1 MKSNQNIF
9 IQIVSYFFI
18 LLFIYASISKL
29 MDFENFQVQIGQ
41 SPLLSAYAEFISYA
55 VISTELIIVML
66 LIIPKTK
73 LLGLYASTA
82 LMSAFTVYIYL
93 ILNYSDF
100 VPCSCGGILEKLGW
114 TEHLVFNICCII
126 LCIVAV
132 IWFKENPQITTLRK
146 VKLLAVTNFLSII
159 IVILMFISSEH
170 IIKKENNFT
179 RRFLMYPVL
188 EDKNLNLESEH
199 HYFAGEDQNN
209 IYLGNK
215 EFPQI
220 LTTIS
225 KDLKNIQNLKIT
237 PERFNYPFKNLAVQ
251 IKSPYYYLSD
261 GTVPVIYRG
270 KVGNP
275 NAKLISFQ
283 DAFFSQLVIKDS
295 TQLFLRSIISK
306 TKSLTVVYLNTDGH
320 PKTELLP
327 QIIEKQKDGVF
338 DSDGQLK
345 TADNPFRLVYLY
357 SYRNQFTVAKNEWNS
372 ILHLKTID
380 TVQTAKIKTKKLSD
394 GRHKMIAPPLKV
406 NQNIALQGNLA
417 FINSALRGKNESV
430 SSWKKSK
437 IIDIYRTDRQE
448 YIGSFYIYNHGEET
462 VTDYFAGKNFFF
474 TLTGNKLIRYKYRNP
489 LIQHLKTGE
498 AENLN
503 PE

>member
-1 MKSNQNIF
+1 MKTFLNIF
-9 IQIVSYFFI
+9 IQTVSYFFI
-18 LLFIYASISKL
+18 LLFIYASVSKIV
-29 MDFENFQVQIGQ
+29 DFENFQVQIGQ
-41 SPLLSAYAEFISYA
+41 SPLLSAYAGFISYA
-55 VISTELIIVML
+55 VIITELIIVLLL
-66 LIIPKTK
+66 LIQKTN

-82 LMSAFTVYIYL
+82 LMSAFTIYIYL

-114 TEHLVFNICCII
+114 TEHLIFNICCII
-126 LCIVAV
+126 LGIVAV
-132 IWFKENPQITTLRK
+132 VWYEGNPQITTRK
-146 VKLLAVTNFLSII
+146 KSVVLAATNVLSIA
-159 IVILMFISSEH
+159 VVVLLFISSEH

-179 RRFLMYPVL
+179 RRFLMYPVS
-188 EDKNLNLESEH
+188 EDKNLNLESKN
-199 HYFAGEDQNN
+199 HYFAGEDQQN

-220 LTTIS
+220 LTIIS
-225 KDLKNIQNLKIT
+225 KDFKNISTLKIT
-237 PERFNYPFKNLAVQ
+237 PERFNFLFKNLNVQ
-251 IKSPYYYLSD
+251 VKFPYYYISD

-270 KVGNP
+270 KLGNP
-275 NAKLISFQ
+275 DAKLISFQ

-295 TQLFLRSIISK
+295 TQFFLRSINSK
-306 TKSLTVVYLNTDGH
+306 TKSLTVVYLNTNNY
-320 PKTELLP
+320 PTTMLLP

-345 TADNPFRLVYLY
+345 AADDPFRLFYLY

-372 ILHLKTID
+372 FINLKTID

-406 NQNIALQGNLA
+406 NQNISVQGNLA
-417 FINSALRGKNESV
+417 FINSALRGKNESF

-437 IIDIYRTDRQE
+437 VIDIYTTDHQE
-448 YIGSFYIYNHGEET
+448 YIGSFHVYNHGDET
-462 VTDYFAGKNFFF
+462 MNDYFAGKNFFY
-474 TLTGNKLIRYKYRNP
+474 TLSGNRLVRYKYRNP
-489 LIQHLKTGE
+489 LIKHLKTGE

-503 PE
+503 SE